1 MKREILIAK
10 IIARFPEGKVFL
22 YDAEYNLKDID
33 DLLKIASWIANNEGR
48 TVYILPRISSIK
60 DPNYDIIFPGLKST
74 IYYRKCPD
82 FKVVNQRGDVCF
94 IEYESFTRPFKPSN
108 LSDMLRR
115 GSLQSDSIIID
126 IRDSTIQ
133 SNHIRRQIMNK
144 LRDPQFGR
152 PITNVWSYDG
162 KNLKKEW

>member
-1 MKREILIAK
+1 MKREILMAK
-10 IIARFPEGKVFL
+10 IIARFPVGDVYI
-22 YDAEYNLKDID
+22 YDGDYNEKDID
-33 DLLKIASWIANNEGR
+33 DLKNIASWIAKHIGGR
-48 TVYILPRISSIK
+48 VYILPRISSIK
-60 DPNYDIIFPGLKST
+60 DPNYDCIFSGLKGT
-74 IYYRKCPD
+74 RYYRKCPD
-82 FKVVNQRGDVCF
+82 FKVVNQRGDVLF

-126 IRDSTIQ
+126 TRDSSIH

-144 LRDPQFGR
+144 LRDPKFGR